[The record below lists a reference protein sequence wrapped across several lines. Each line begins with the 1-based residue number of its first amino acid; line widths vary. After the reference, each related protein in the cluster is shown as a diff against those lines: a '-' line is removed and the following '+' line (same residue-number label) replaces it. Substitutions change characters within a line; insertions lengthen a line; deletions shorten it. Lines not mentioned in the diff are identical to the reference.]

1 MAQCGHVGS
10 TPTPGMLER
19 RKMWGMLAPSHER
32 ACNVL
37 RARRGREKVESPPVS
52 TDSMQDTKTFH
63 GGRLVA
69 RRLKAHGVSKLFT
82 LSGGHLFSIYDGCR
96 EEGID
101 IVDVRHESTA
111 AFAAEGWA
119 KVTREPGVC
128 ALTAGP
134 GVTNGMSAIASAQA
148 NHSPIVVLGGR
159 APALRWGQ
167 GSLQEIDH
175 VPFVR
180 PLVKLAATAQS
191 TEEIPGLV
199 DDAFAAAL
207 APHGGGAFVDF
218 PLDYVFMEAAEQEG
232 LYEQDSSQ
240 TGQPGNGRAAGA
252 GAQMADAQSIERAG
266 ELLRAGERPVIMA
279 GTDLYWAHGE
289 TALAELA
296 QTLRIPVF
304 LNGLAR
310 GCLAA
315 DHELFFS
322 RARSQALKGADVAL
336 VVGVPM
342 DFRLGFGGAFGDETE
357 IVVIDAAEPERN
369 PTRAVAAECYG
380 SIAATLADLRGAAG
394 AAALSSESWISGL
407 RATETE
413 RREAERAERE
423 DDRAPLHPMRLY
435 AELAQVLDRD
445 AIVIGDGG
453 DYVSYAGRV
462 VDSYQPGCW
471 LDPGPFG
478 CLGTGP
484 GYALAA
490 KLAHPER
497 QVVMLLGDGAF
508 GFSGMEFDTLAR
520 HGVNVVAVM
529 GNNGIWA
536 LEKHPMEFLYGY
548 SVAADLRPGTRYD
561 SVVEALGCHGEL
573 VQYPGELRGALE
585 RAFAAGRPALVNVL
599 TDPAVAYPRKANLA

>member
-1 MAQCGHVGS
+1 MSTQSAQETS
-10 TPTPGMLER
+10 
-19 RKMWGMLAPSHER
+19 
-32 ACNVL
+32 
-37 RARRGREKVESPPVS
+37 
-52 TDSMQDTKTFH
+52 TFH

-96 EEGID
+96 EEGIE

-119 KVTREPGVC
+119 KVTREVGVC

-134 GVTNGMSAIASAQA
+134 GVTNGMSAMASAQA
-148 NHSPIVVLGGR
+148 NHSPMVVLGGR
-159 APALRWGQ
+159 APAMRWGQ

-180 PLVKLAATAQS
+180 PLTKLAATPES
-191 TEEIPGLV
+191 TAEIPALV
-199 DDAFAAAL
+199 DDAFAAAK
-207 APHGGGAFVDF
+207 APHGGPAFVDF
-218 PLDYVFMEAAEQEG
+218 PMDYVFMEAAEPDMENV
-232 LYEQDSSQ
+232 L
-240 TGQPGNGRAAGA
+240 AAGIDGPPTPRGAPAEAVDLAA
-252 GAQMADAQSIERAG
+252 G
-266 ELLRAGERPVIMA
+266 LLRGAERPVIMA
-279 GTDLYWAHGE
+279 GTDLYWGRGE
-289 TALAELA
+289 EALMELA

-310 GCLAA
+310 GCVPA
-315 DHELFFS
+315 DDELFFS

-342 DFRLGFGGAFGDETE
+342 DFRLGFGGAFGEDTE
-357 IVVIDAAEPERN
+357 IVVVDAVEPPRE
-369 PTRAVAAECYG
+369 PPRAVAVECYG
-380 SIAATLADLRGAAG
+380 AIGETLADVRAAAG
-394 AAALSSESWISGL
+394 AQALASEGWITELRASES
-407 RATETE
+407 E
-413 RREAERAERE
+413 RREGERVERE
-423 DDRAPLHPMRLY
+423 DGRSPLHPMRVY
-435 AELAQVLDRD
+435 AELGTVLDRD

-453 DYVSYAGRV
+453 DFVSYAGRV
-462 VDSYQPGCW
+462 IDSYEPGCW

-497 QVVMLLGDGAF
+497 QVVLLLGDGAF
-508 GFSGMEFDTLAR
+508 GFSGMEYDTLAR
-520 HGVNVVAVM
+520 HGVNVVGVM

-561 SVVEALGCHGEL
+561 EVVGALGCHGEL
-573 VQYPGELRGALE
+573 VERPEELRPALE
-585 RAFAAGRPALVNVL
+585 RALAANQPALVNVL
-599 TDPAVAYPRKANLA
+599 TDPTVVYPRKSNLA

>member
-1 MAQCGHVGS
+1 MSTQSDSAQETG
-10 TPTPGMLER
+10 
-19 RKMWGMLAPSHER
+19 
-32 ACNVL
+32 
-37 RARRGREKVESPPVS
+37 
-52 TDSMQDTKTFH
+52 TFH

-119 KVTREPGVC
+119 KVMREPGVC

-134 GVTNGMSAIASAQA
+134 GVTNGMSAMASAQA
-148 NHSPIVVLGGR
+148 NHSPMVVLGGR
-159 APALRWGQ
+159 APAMRWGQ

-180 PLVKLAATAQS
+180 PLTKLAATPGS
-191 TEEIPGLV
+191 TEEIQPLV
-199 DDAFAAAL
+199 DDAFAAAC
-207 APHGGGAFVDF
+207 APHGGPAFVDF
-218 PLDYVFMEAAEQEG
+218 PMDYVFMEAAEQHAEETPAVPTLTSDRGASGAG
-232 LYEQDSSQ
+232 LE
-240 TGQPGNGRAAGA
+240 RAAALLA
-252 GAQMADAQSIERAG
+252 GA
-266 ELLRAGERPVIMA
+266 ERPVIMA
-279 GTDLYWAHGE
+279 GTDLYWARGE
-289 TALAELA
+289 QPLLELAE
-296 QTLRIPVF
+296 TLRIPVF

-310 GCLAA
+310 GCVPA

-342 DFRLGFGGAFGDETE
+342 DFRLAFGGAFGDDTE
-357 IVVIDAAEPERN
+357 IVVIDSAEPERTH
-369 PTRAVAAECYG
+369 PRAPAAECYG
-380 SIAATLADLRGAAG
+380 SIAQTLSDLRAG
-394 AAALSSESWISGL
+394 AGGEALASEGWIAQL
-407 RATETE
+407 RAAETE
-413 RREAERAERE
+413 RREAERPELQ
-423 DDRAPLHPMRLY
+423 DDRSPLHPMRLY
-435 AELAQVLDRD
+435 AELGAALDRN

-453 DYVSYAGRV
+453 DFVSYAGRV
-462 VDSYQPGCW
+462 VDSYEPGCW

-478 CLGTGP
+478 CLGSGP

-497 QVVMLLGDGAF
+497 QVVLLIGDGAF

-561 SVVEALGCHGEL
+561 QVVEALGGHGEL
-573 VQYPGELRGALE
+573 VERPADLRPALD
-585 RAFAAGRPALVNVL
+585 RAFSAGVPALVNVL
-599 TDPAVAYPRKANLA
+599 TDPTVVYPRRSNLA

>member
-1 MAQCGHVGS
+1 MATENAQETAVTS
-10 TPTPGMLER
+10 Y
-19 RKMWGMLAPSHER
+19 
-32 ACNVL
+32 
-37 RARRGREKVESPPVS
+37 
-52 TDSMQDTKTFH
+52 H

-134 GVTNGMSAIASAQA
+134 GVTNGMSAMASAQA

-159 APALRWGQ
+159 APAMRWGQ

-180 PLVKLAATAQS
+180 PLAKLAATPGS
-191 TEEIPGLV
+191 TAEIPGLL
-199 DDAFAAAL
+199 DDAFATAI
-207 APHGGGAFVDF
+207 APHGGPAFVDF
-218 PLDYVFMEAAEQEG
+218 PMDYVFQEAPEPDSEQTLEGLRAGERAAEEG
-232 LYEQDSSQ
+232 
-240 TGQPGNGRAAGA
+240 A
-252 GAQMADAQSIERAG
+252 IERAG
-266 ELLRAGERPVIMA
+266 ELLRAAERPVIMA
-279 GTDLYWAHGE
+279 GTDLYWGRGE
-289 TALAELA
+289 RELMQLAEAL
-296 QTLRIPVF
+296 QIPVF

-310 GCLAA
+310 GCLPA

-322 RARSQALKGADVAL
+322 RARSQALKGADVAI
-336 VVGVPM
+336 VIGVPM
-342 DFRLGFGGAFGDETE
+342 DFRLAFGASFGEDTE
-357 IVVIDAAEPERN
+357 IIVVDVAEPQRRH
-369 PTRAVAAECYG
+369 PRPVAVECYG
-380 SIAATLADLRGAAG
+380 ALEPTLA
-394 AAALSSESWISGL
+394 GL
-407 RATETE
+407 RAAAGEKALASDTWLAELRTGE
-413 RREAERAERE
+413 QEKRAGERAELE
-423 DDRAPLHPMRLY
+423 DDRSPLHPMRLY
-435 AELAQVLDRD
+435 AELAKVIDRN

-462 VDSYQPGCW
+462 VDSYEPGCW

-478 CLGTGP
+478 CLGAGP

-490 KLAHPER
+490 KLAHPDR
-497 QVVMLLGDGAF
+497 QVVLLLGDGAF

-520 HGVNVVAVM
+520 HGVNVVGLM

-548 SVAADLRPGTRYD
+548 SVAADLRPETRYD
-561 SVVEALGCHGEL
+561 QVVEALGCHGEL
-573 VQYPGELRGALE
+573 VREPDAVAPALE

-599 TDPAVAYPRKANLA
+599 TDPTVVYPRRSNLA